1 MLSAVENS
9 AGCNPAGRTDCK
21 SVFRLKEARLP
32 EPAEPAVGEYVPG
45 TIGGPAGRIHF
56 AMRTDLHLRAAAFL
70 QIPDQ
75 LFAGFEL
82 GARRLVAIEIA
93 DETNP
98 QADVV
103 HVIAVDMTAAHL
115 FDPALAD
122 LDLAIAGRGAVA
134 DDELIG
140 ETVLHPADVAM
151 IIIENARAS
160 LPGPAIVDDNE
171 FPAIALDWG

>member
-32 EPAEPAVGEYVPG
+32 EPAEPAVGENVAG

-56 AMRTDLHLRAAAFL
+56 AMRTDLHLRAAALL
-70 QIPDQ
+70 QILDQ

-82 GARRLVAIEIA
+82 SPRRLVAVEIA

-98 QADVV
+98 EADVV
-103 HVIAVDMTAAHL
+103 HVIAVDVAAAHML
-115 FDPALAD
+115 DPALAD
-122 LDLAIAGRGAVA
+122 LDLAIPSRGPVA
-134 DDELIG
+134 DNELMS
-140 ETVLHPADVAM
+140 EPVPHPTDVAM
-151 IIIENARAS
+151 IVIENAGAS
-160 LPGPAIVDDNE
+160 LPRPAVVNDDK
-171 FPAIALDWG
+171 FPA